1 MLDQCEAAI
10 FDLSPNEAKQF
21 LGVKSYQVFKM
32 KYLSKFTEGYHY
44 TGAHKHRRYSKA
56 RLQEWQQVGHDP
68 QLLQGILTCWKESFV
83 DQKKELIQKGLNDG
97 RKICG

>member
-1 MLDQCEAAI
+1 MLDQCEAI

-21 LGVKSYQVFKM
+21 LGVKSYQVFKA
-32 KYLSKFTEGYHY
+32 KYLSKLTEGYHY

-68 QLLQGILTCWKESFV
+68 HLLQGILTRWKESFV
-83 DQKKELIQKGLNDG
+83 DQKKEN
-97 RKICG
+97 